1 MCENKAQEKKKKAK
15 LCSLCEVGK
24 QEKKKC
30 VYENNS
36 IQMQAQCCKN
46 AVHVSKKK
54 NMEDVLSQKKK
65 RKLRLS
71 VINRSNYAYP
81 QERVCV
87 LRLGR
92 ASSSNVPFTI
102 KKTRWCVQYV

>member
-54 NMEDVLSQKKK
+54 KHGGCAVSKKK
-65 RKLRLS
+65 
-71 VINRSNYAYP
+71 
-81 QERVCV
+81 
-87 LRLGR
+87 
-92 ASSSNVPFTI
+92 
-102 KKTRWCVQYV
+102 KKAPAFRYQ